1 MIEAKDTVMEGNQI
15 AACYGIKA
23 NTTPGILW
31 EDARKAVDVE
41 IATRQ
46 AEITAPIFFKAGY
59 DEGMKDNK
67 TIDEK
72 VLEVARQEGRKDVVE
87 WIKQYCGLDFEEAQ
101 AQLKEWGIE
110 QK

>member
-1 MIEAKDTVMEGNQI
+1 MTEAKDTVMEGNQI

-23 NTTPGILW
+23 NTTHGILW

-46 AEITAPIFFKAGY
+46 AEISFKAG
-59 DEGMKDNK
+59 MKK
-67 TIDEK
+67 
-72 VLEVARQEGRKDVVE
+72 VVE
-87 WIKQYCGLDFEEAQ
+87 YLNTKREGGYNFCVKLSWNEWQ

-110 QK
+110 IK

>member
-1 MIEAKDTVMEGNQI
+1 MTEAKDTVMEGNQI

-23 NTTPGILW
+23 NTTHGILW

-46 AEITAPIFFKAGY
+46 AEISFKAG
-59 DEGMKDNK
+59 MKEVVEFIEQNSENIYSND
-67 TIDEK
+67 TRYSSVQAIGK
-72 VLEVARQEGRKDVVE
+72 VL
-87 WIKQYCGLDFEEAQ
+87 WQ

-110 QK
+110 IK